1 MTIILI
7 LYLVA
12 VVTQIAGYLAMK
24 SQDPGGE
31 KGYLRALISGL
42 GILGV
47 SAVFALLVYY
57 L

>member
-7 LYLVA
+7 LYPVA
-12 VVTQIAGYLAMK
+12 VVAQVAGYLAMK
-24 SQDPGGE
+24 NQDPGGG

-47 SAVFALLVYY
+47 SAVFALLAYY

>member
-1 MTIILI
+1 MTITLI
-7 LYLVA
+7 LYPVA